1 MRLTVELGES
11 FLEEIKDIGTSSEI
25 ANAFTYASLGERF
38 CAGFI
43 DSLIMGVFAFGIGK
57 IAHVSWIKEVME
69 VIFTIAIAFFISSH
83 YQGTP
88 GKIILGLKTTNVD
101 GEKIGFLR
109 ALGRSAFYS
118 LSYFV
123 YISLGLMLFAV
134 KFQDYILMIISL
146 LGMIVFGIMP
156 IVGYLMIAF
165 SKRKQGLHDK
175 IFGTIVIRKQI

>member
-1 MRLTVELGES
+1 ME
-11 FLEEIKDIGTSSEI
+11 EEIKDIDISNEAVS
-25 ANAFTYASLGERF
+25 AFTYASFGERF
-38 CAGFI
+38 CAGLI
-43 DSLIMGVFAFGIGK
+43 DSLIMGVFAFVIGK

-69 VIFTIAIAFFISSH
+69 ILFTITIAFFISSH

-101 GEKIGFLR
+101 GEKICFLR

-134 KFQDYILMIISL
+134 KFHDSILMAISFI
-146 LGMIVFGIMP
+146 GMIVFGVMP

-175 IFGTIVIRKQI
+175 IFNTIVIRK